1 AGSQRSA
8 TCWAS
13 QVGAGQPDSPSQ
25 ALPPGQSGATPYQPQ
40 RLARAGRQEVEKTS
54 GEHML
59 SMSVGLCARHRKG
72 RLGMWYTSRLVR
84 KEGVYGCLFSPQDP
98 QAQAAYLAIPALPK
112 ARTSRSCGETSAVLK
127 DRKRGT
133 ENSTGKGWVMGFV
146 RLIEDRGLAAMVMG
160 REEVCSRVASASLS
174 VHLRAGRQPHGS
186 VQGTGLEAWGRV
198 AGLRSAPWRREEA
211 RAKPPRCPAPG
222 PAPLCPRKWGSSASS
237 HGTGDSLPG
246 EGAGA
251 SRGRSHFSADS
262 FVPCVTTRASESL
275 TQSRARIASPPTTH
289 PERAEKL
296 QDCRGTASAL

>member
-1 AGSQRSA
+1 MAAWDQTTPSPSWPDFHLGDPPPVSSMDSPSHSPPALAPLQPAKWVGTGQRHWRGLWRRGERLGVPLRGSLTEAEPLLGTKHLPSHLRAGSQHSA

-59 SMSVGLCARHRKG
+59 
-72 RLGMWYTSRLVR
+72 RLVR
-84 KEGVYGCLFSPQDP
+84 KEGVDGCLFTPQDP
-98 QAQAAYLAIPALPK
+98 QAQAAYLAIPTLLK

-160 REEVCSRVASASLS
+160 REEVG
-174 VHLRAGRQPHGS
+174 RAILHRGPH
-186 VQGTGLEAWGRV
+186 
-198 AGLRSAPWRREEA
+198 
-211 RAKPPRCPAPG
+211 CPFLPKTVG
-222 PAPLCPRKWGSSASS
+222 NQTQRFS
-237 HGTGDSLPG
+237 HML
-246 EGAGA
+246 A
-251 SRGRSHFSADS
+251 
-262 FVPCVTTRASESL
+262 
-275 TQSRARIASPPTTH
+275 
-289 PERAEKL
+289 
-296 QDCRGTASAL
+296 TASAKAGLASTPGQGPGPGQEPHRMGTPPPKSPGPSTLENLQP